1 MTSGQLFLFGE
12 TEDAKESHGRL
23 WKTFSSRKYNSY
35 NWYCELIFLVKL
47 ALQMYIIFYHI
58 SSSHNANTHIRAVF
72 QRAAT
77 IVKSWYWSWSVG
89 KPCQIS
95 NQHHC
100 HHHHHH
106 FQPTLSSPKSF
117 QYKTYI
123 FFLTLP
129 TESYRWLSNKGWQVR
144 LISLTLDTVYLPQQA
159 GTFPLC
165 HPLLSR
171 NIFLV
176 WSKLLSQK
184 AFLSM
189 DHNENRSLRIS
200 MKNLFLV
207 KTNWSPAD
215 SNFIGRLL
223 NILSKK
229 YWTSEKNI
237 WSENAKVRWII
248 KLELERQTDCLLHIL
263 EGTKMGVEET
273 MSHCKRCLFM
283 VYVEAL

>member
-47 ALQMYIIFYHI
+47 SLQMYIIFYHI

-106 FQPTLSSPKSF
+106 CRPTSSSHKSF

-123 FFLTLP
+123 SYFSDIRTPDYTDKELQMIVKQGLAGPFDFPHPRHSLSSTAGWNFPSLP
-129 TESYRWLSNKGWQVR
+129 SLIVSKYLLYLLKTFESFR
-144 LISLTLDTVYLPQQA
+144 
-159 GTFPLC
+159 
-165 HPLLSR
+165 
-171 NIFLV
+171 
-176 WSKLLSQK
+176 
-184 AFLSM
+184 SM

-200 MKNLFLV
+200 MKNLVLV
-207 KTNWSPAD
+207 KTIWSPVD

-223 NILSKK
+223 RILSKK

-237 WSENAKVRWII
+237 WSQNAKVR
-248 KLELERQTDCLLHIL
+248 
-263 EGTKMGVEET
+263 
-273 MSHCKRCLFM
+273 
-283 VYVEAL
+283 